1 MPKKIRKAKKKRKKN
16 LLLYIYCIFQQL
28 RDSLRENK
36 RKLLDKIRE
45 NFRLIK
51 RKLTNKIREKKG
63 GN

>member
-1 MPKKIRKAKKKRKKN
+1 LWINAYDDKDNNGRTRNHYLFVIS
-16 LLLYIYCIFQQL
+16 YCIFQQL

-51 RKLTNKIREKKG
+51 RKLTNK
-63 GN
+63 